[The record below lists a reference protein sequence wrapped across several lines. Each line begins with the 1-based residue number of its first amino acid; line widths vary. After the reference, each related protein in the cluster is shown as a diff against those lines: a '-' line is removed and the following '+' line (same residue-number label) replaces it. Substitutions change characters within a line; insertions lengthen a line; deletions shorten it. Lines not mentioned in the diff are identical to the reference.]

1 MVEYIAI
8 MYGAVFLMF
17 FLFWVGTTLSTPG
30 FIENEVMDL
39 MDFIKM
45 GFFFAAFAMG
55 FLVVALMNIIAGENG
70 ASTDFRNIVS
80 ISIWVW
86 GVFFFAAVCGF
97 FIYFLWWIPKKVK
110 EAQKRSKQ
118 AREDLD

>member
-1 MVEYIAI
+1 MF
-8 MYGAVFLMF
+8 GAVFLMF
-17 FLFWVGTTLSTPG
+17 FLFEVGFRLSTPG

-45 GFFFAAFAMG
+45 GFFFSAFAMG
-55 FLVVALMNIIAGENG
+55 FFIVALMNVVAGEVG

-80 ISIWVW
+80 MSIWIW
-86 GVFFFAAVCGF
+86 GVFFFATICGF

-110 EAQKRSKQ
+110 EAQVKSRKAS
-118 AREDLD
+118 EGFE